1 MGRLCVKHVNF
12 CYSELLCNSYRSGAV
27 KAMQGEVK
35 VAVILLLQLVG
46 QHSSF
51 MRQPGLQRDQ
61 LRAGWR
67 LREMLCTR

>member
-51 MRQPGLQRDQ
+51 MR
-61 LRAGWR
+61 
-67 LREMLCTR
+67 